1 MSEPKKDTRFKK
13 GQSGN
18 PDGKPAGTQNR
29 ITVTIKEAFINAF
42 NELQNDPKVNLI
54 SWGRTNPTKFYEFV
68 RAVMPTEVNASV
80 SGKIITVTA
89 PNMKKFETQSPD
101 LKGTEK
107 EG

>member
-1 MSEPKKDTRFKK
+1 MSEPKKDTKFKP

-18 PDGKPAGTQNR
+18 PNGKPAGTQNK

-54 SWGRTNPTKFYEFV
+54 SWGKTNPTKFYEFV
-68 RAVMPTEVNASV
+68 RAVMPTEVNANV

-89 PNMKKFETQSPD
+89 PNMKKYESQSPD
-101 LKGTEK
+101 LNTEK
-107 EG
+107 KEA